1 MLKEYLHQVIAGRH
15 LTRQQAGEAMNIIM
29 SGQATD
35 AQIASFLTALKL
47 KEETSGEIA
56 GFAESMRRHAE
67 PVACRQKELIDV
79 VGTGGDCK
87 RTFNV
92 STTVAFVLAGAGLA
106 VAKHGN
112 RSVSSLCG
120 SADVLTALGIDVEM
134 PASAAAAAI
143 DQLKVGFLFAPVY
156 HKSMKYAAKPRKELG
171 FRTVFNILGPL
182 SNPAGATCQ
191 LIGVYEKA
199 LIDKVA
205 GALADLGVERA
216 MVVHSA
222 DGLDEL
228 STAASNYVAEVRN
241 GQVHS
246 YELNPRD
253 FGFAAVP
260 SEAYTG
266 GTAGENAAI
275 VLQILQGETGPKRDI
290 VLMNAAAALY
300 ISGRAGNIPDGV
312 ALAADSIDSG
322 RALGKLTALKEFS
335 IEAGRETLL
344 S

>member
-1 MLKEYLHQVIAGRH
+1 MLKEYLHQVVAGRH
-15 LTRQQAGEAMNIIM
+15 LTRRQAGEAMNIIM
-29 SGQATD
+29 SGQASE

-67 PVACRQKELIDV
+67 PVTCRQKELIDV

-120 SADVLTALGIDVEM
+120 SADVLTALGVDVEM
-134 PASAAAAAI
+134 PASTAAAAI

-228 STAASNYVAEVRN
+228 STAASNYVAEVN
-241 GQVHS
+241 S

-275 VLQILQGETGPKRDI
+275 VLRILQGETGPKRDI

-335 IEAGRETLL
+335 LDAGRETLL

>member
-1 MLKEYLHQVIAGRH
+1 MLKEYLHQVVAGRH
-15 LTRQQAGEAMNIIM
+15 LTRQQAGEAMSIIM
-29 SGQATD
+29 SGQASE

-56 GFAESMRRHAE
+56 GFAEAMRRHADQIT
-67 PVACRQKELIDV
+67 CRQRELIDV

-87 RTFNV
+87 GTFNI

-134 PASAAAAAI
+134 PASTAAAAI
-143 DQLKVGFLFAPVY
+143 DQLNVGFLFAPVY
-156 HKSMKYAAKPRKELG
+156 HKAMKYAAKPRKELG

-191 LIGVYEKA
+191 LIGVYEKV

-205 GALADLGVERA
+205 GALADLGVQRA

-241 GQVHS
+241 GQVYS
-246 YELNPRD
+246 YTLNPRD
-253 FGFAAVP
+253 LGFTAVP
-260 SEAYTG
+260 ADAYTG
-266 GTAGENAAI
+266 GTAPENAAI
-275 VLQILQGETGPKRDI
+275 VLRVLQGETGPKRDI

-300 ISGRAGNIPDGV
+300 IAGRADNIPDGV
-312 ALAADSIDSG
+312 AIAAESIDSG
-322 RALGKLTALKEFS
+322 RALGKLTALREFCNT
-335 IEAGRETLL
+335 AREGSLL